1 MNGRVE
7 KILIANR
14 SIRKMFLECKEHVT
28 RKFDFQKN
36 RTTVKKRPRGEDKV
50 EMKGVRLSEWSWGE
64 RIKTN
69 AVEKN

>member
-50 EMKGVRLSEWSWGE
+50 EMRESDIVNGDGE
-64 RIKTN
+64 NELKRMR
-69 AVEKN
+69 

>member
-50 EMKGVRLSEWSWGE
+50 EMKGVR
-64 RIKTN
+64 
-69 AVEKN
+69 